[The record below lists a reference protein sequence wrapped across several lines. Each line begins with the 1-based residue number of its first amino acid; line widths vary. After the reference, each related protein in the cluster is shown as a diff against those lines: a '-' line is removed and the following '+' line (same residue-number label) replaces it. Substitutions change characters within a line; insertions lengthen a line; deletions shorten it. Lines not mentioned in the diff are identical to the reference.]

1 MPVVV
6 ILVAMTITV
15 NRRLV
20 QAAPPPVA
28 IFKLIFIILRE
39 NIFTYVG
46 SYNLGFIRGTYQLL
60 VHKRRNFNE
69 KTVDAK
75 KAPQFFS

>member
-6 ILVAMTITV
+6 ILVAMTIIV

-20 QAAPPPVA
+20 QAATPLVA
-28 IFKLIFIILRE
+28 IFKLIFILLRE
-39 NIFTYVG
+39 NIFIYVG
-46 SYNLGFIRGTYQLL
+46 SFNLGYIQGTYQLL
-60 VHKRRNFNE
+60 VHKGRNFNE

-75 KAPQFFS
+75 APQFFS